1 MIISVK
7 IKIESTIENLDGSG
21 LIDGDPEVSVSEAM
35 GTYRYSD
42 GEAFINFN
50 EQTDGGKVHTEIKC
64 LGGTVTVRRDGAIES
79 YMHFSKD
86 ESHHSVYTISPY
98 RFDATVTSKRVKI
111 KLDSEGGEID
121 LLYNMTIGGAD
132 KNARMKIW
140 ISKASRQV

>member
-21 LIDGDPEVSVSEAM
+21 LIDGEPEVSVSEAM

-86 ESHHSVYTISPY
+86 ESQDKSEKRSDKRNISFLRRGRISCEVLPQ
-98 RFDATVTSKRVKI
+98 DP
-111 KLDSEGGEID
+111 
-121 LLYNMTIGGAD
+121 
-132 KNARMKIW
+132 ARED
-140 ISKASRQV
+140 RRR